1 MRVLVSIPNR
11 YTLDKRAHLTNY
23 YYLQVCAILVIETL
37 HTVLNIVSAY
47 LPLVKNFGKFD
58 GFRIQ
63 RAR

>member
-11 YTLDKRAHLTNY
+11 YTLDERAHLTN
-23 YYLQVCAILVIETL
+23 YLQVCAILVVETL

-58 GFRIQ
+58 GCRLQ
-63 RAR
+63 RVR